1 MWRDARL
8 VAQRDLR
15 IELRSR
21 VTVNQVA
28 PFALLVLL
36 LFAFALDPDRGLL
49 ERVTPGLYWTAVL
62 FSGLLALGRSA
73 ALDEADGTRDALR
86 LSGLDP
92 AGVFLGKAG
101 AIAAQLLALEALLAV
116 GVAILYDAEPVGAG
130 LLVVTCLSATAAVAT
145 AGTLYGALV
154 SGFRVRETLL
164 PLVLLPVLAPVLIG
178 ATRAFEAALGDA
190 AADGWPWCGL
200 LAGFAVVYSVAGALA
215 YGTLLEGS

>member
-1 MWRDARL
+1 MWRDAGL

-21 VTVNQVA
+21 ITTHQVA
-28 PFALLVLL
+28 PFALLVLV

-73 ALDEADGTRDALR
+73 ALDEADGTRDTLR

-92 AGVFLGKAG
+92 AGVFLGKSG
-101 AIAAQLLALEALLAV
+101 AIAAQLLALEVLLGV
-116 GVAILYDAEPVGAG
+116 GVAILYDAQPSGAV
-130 LLVVTCLSATAAVAT
+130 LLVATCVSATAAVAA

-154 SGFRVRETLL
+154 GGFRVRETLL
-164 PLVLLPVLAPVLIG
+164 PLVLLPVLSPVLIG
-178 ATRAFEAALGDA
+178 ATRAFEAAFGGA

-200 LAGFAVVYSVAGALA
+200 LAGFAVVYSIAGALA